1 MCSFNRQ
8 CYLVMLCILVSLR
21 AEAQFDRC
29 DSLEWNFGVNQ
40 FAIDGDNLLADLA
53 EKGWDDTFFTSNQ
66 IEVTIFG
73 ATDCPGSLPY
83 NTKLAGNRALYLR
96 NYFEVSEF
104 PALTIAD
111 SYAIPERNCVRPGQG
126 YNRADRIT
134 HLKVCWNASG
144 ATPVAIKTNEQGVS
158 TTQNKVDQTTV
169 DTQSTQVTEVDEKTQ
184 GERTQGEIILDKA
197 DSAAVDVTTVSI
209 IPESDSAFVVTPT
222 TGADVMPSDST
233 AGVSETTLDSATF
246 ILPTKPKKVLTV
258 EQSVDLNA
266 GDEVI
271 VDGLNFY
278 PGSHRTLPEAKPI
291 LKKLLDLMQSNPT
304 LMVEIQGHV
313 CCANKPNDD
322 GLDDET
328 GDFRLSW
335 NRAQFVRD
343 YLVQNGIDAARISY
357 RGYAMTHPLVYPE
370 VTIQDQIKNR
380 RVEILIT
387 AE

>member
-8 CYLVMLCILVSLR
+8 NYLVMLCIIVSLR
-21 AEAQFDRC
+21 AEAQFNQC

-66 IEVTIFG
+66 IEVTIYG

-134 HLKVCWNASG
+134 HLKVCWNAS
-144 ATPVAIKTNEQGVS
+144 ATTPAVTTPTEKGVS
-158 TTQNKVDQTTV
+158 TSQNKVDQTAV
-169 DTQSTQVTEVDEKTQ
+169 ETQTTQVAESNEKTEAEGIQ
-184 GERTQGEIILDKA
+184 GEAILNNT
-197 DSAAVDVTTVSI
+197 DSSAIDVTTVSI
-209 IPESDSAFVVTPT
+209 ITASDSAAAVTPSN
-222 TGADVMPSDST
+222 GDGVVPSDS
-233 AGVSETTLDSATF
+233 AAVKNETDADSALF
-246 ILPTKPKKVLTV
+246 ILPTKPKKVLSV
-258 EQSVDLNA
+258 EKTEDLNA

-271 VDGLNFY
+271 VEGLNFY

-291 LKKLLDLMQSNPT
+291 LKKLLETMQANPT

-313 CCANKPNDD
+313 CCANKPNED

-357 RGYAMTHPLVYPE
+357 RGYAMSHPLVYPE

>member
-1 MCSFNRQ
+1 
-8 CYLVMLCILVSLR
+8 MLCIIVSLR

-66 IEVTIFG
+66 IEVTIYG

-144 ATPVAIKTNEQGVS
+144 TTPAVITTTEQGVS
-158 TTQNKVDQTTV
+158 TSQNKVDETAVETQTT
-169 DTQSTQVTEVDEKTQ
+169 QVAEGNEKTEVEGIQ
-184 GERTQGEIILDKA
+184 GETILNNTDSSAVDLTTVSIITAADSAAAVTPSTGDGLVPA
-197 DSAAVDVTTVSI
+197 DSAAVNNETDA
-209 IPESDSAFVVTPT
+209 DSA
-222 TGADVMPSDST
+222 M
-233 AGVSETTLDSATF
+233 F
-246 ILPTKPKKVLTV
+246 ILPTKAKKVLTV
-258 EQSVDLNA
+258 EKTEDLNA

-271 VDGLNFY
+271 VEGLNFY

-291 LKKLLDLMQSNPT
+291 LKKLLETMQTNPT

-313 CCANKPNDD
+313 CCATKPNED

>member
-8 CYLVMLCILVSLR
+8 HYLVMLCIIVSLR

-66 IEVTIFG
+66 IEVTIYG

-144 ATPVAIKTNEQGVS
+144 TTPAVITTTEQGVS
-158 TTQNKVDQTTV
+158 TSQNKVDETAVETQTT
-169 DTQSTQVTEVDEKTQ
+169 QVAEGNEKTEVEGIQ
-184 GERTQGEIILDKA
+184 GETILNNT
-197 DSAAVDVTTVSI
+197 DSSAVDVTTVSLI
-209 IPESDSAFVVTPT
+209 TAADSAAAVTPS
-222 TGADVMPSDST
+222 TGD
-233 AGVSETTLDSATF
+233 GVVPADSAAVNNETDADSAMF
-246 ILPTKPKKVLTV
+246 ILPTKAKKVLTV
-258 EQSVDLNA
+258 EKTEDLNA

-271 VDGLNFY
+271 VEGLNFY

-291 LKKLLDLMQSNPT
+291 LKKLLETMQNNPT

-313 CCANKPNDD
+313 CCATKPNED

>member
-1 MCSFNRQ
+1 
-8 CYLVMLCILVSLR
+8 
-21 AEAQFDRC
+21 
-29 DSLEWNFGVNQ
+29 
-40 FAIDGDNLLADLA
+40 
-53 EKGWDDTFFTSNQ
+53 
-66 IEVTIFG
+66 
-73 ATDCPGSLPY
+73 
-83 NTKLAGNRALYLR
+83 
-96 NYFEVSEF
+96 
-104 PALTIAD
+104 LTIAD

-144 ATPVAIKTNEQGVS
+144 TTPAVITTTEQGVS
-158 TTQNKVDQTTV
+158 TTQNEVDQTAV
-169 DTQSTQVTEVDEKTQ
+169 ETQTTAVAEGYEKTEVETIQ
-184 GERTQGEIILDKA
+184 EETILDRT
-197 DSAAVDVTTVSI
+197 DSSAVDVTTVSI
-209 IPESDSAFVVTPT
+209 ITASDSAAAVTPST
-222 TGADVMPSDST
+222 SD
-233 AGVSETTLDSATF
+233 GVVSADSAAVTNETDADSAMF
-246 ILPTKPKKVLTV
+246 ILPTKPKKVLSV
-258 EQSVDLNA
+258 EKTEDLNA

-271 VDGLNFY
+271 VEGLNFY

-291 LKKLLDLMQSNPT
+291 LKKLLETMQTNPT

-313 CCANKPNDD
+313 CCATKPNED

-370 VTIQDQIKNR
+370 ATIQDQIKNR

>member
-1 MCSFNRQ
+1 MFSFCRQ
-8 CYLVMLCILVSLR
+8 CYLVILCIIVSPRLF
-21 AEAQFDRC
+21 AQSSQC
-29 DSLEWNFGVNQ
+29 DSIEWKFGVNQ

-53 EKGWDDTFFTSNQ
+53 DKGWDQSFFQTKQ
-66 IEVTIFG
+66 VEVTIYG
-73 ATDCPGSLPY
+73 ATDCPGSLAY

-111 SYAIPERNCVRPGQG
+111 SYAIPERNCSRPGQG
-126 YNRADRIT
+126 YNPADRVT
-134 HLKVCWNASG
+134 HLRVCWSDAGVTASVTKPTEQLSVVDNAKESEQHQEE
-144 ATPVAIKTNEQGVS
+144 KTSEETEVRESQGNIEQPTELQDS
-158 TTQNKVDQTTV
+158 T
-169 DTQSTQVTEVDEKTQ
+169 STQINPAGGNEV
-184 GERTQGEIILDKA
+184 L
-197 DSAAVDVTTVSI
+197 DSAIAI
-209 IPESDSAFVVTPT
+209 IPERIDTP
-222 TGADVMPSDST
+222 
-233 AGVSETTLDSATF
+233 TF
-246 ILPTKPKKVLTV
+246 ILPTKPKKTLSV
-258 EQSVDLNA
+258 ERTEDLNT

-271 VDGLNFY
+271 VEGLNFY

-291 LKKLLDLMQSNPT
+291 LKKLLDLMQNNPA
-304 LMVEIQGHV
+304 MMIEIQGHV
-313 CCANKPNDD
+313 CCASKPNDD

-343 YLVQNGIDAARISY
+343 YLVQNGIDASRITY

-370 VTIQDQIKNR
+370 ITIQDQIKNR

>member
-1 MCSFNRQ
+1 MFSLRRQ
-8 CYLVMLCILVSLR
+8 CYLVILCIIVSPR
-21 AEAQFDRC
+21 GFAQFNQC
-29 DSLEWNFGVNQ
+29 DSIEWNFGVNQ

-53 EKGWDDTFFTSNQ
+53 DKGWDESFFQTKQ

-73 ATDCPGSLPY
+73 ATDCPGSMAY

-104 PALTIAD
+104 PGLTIAD
-111 SYAIPERNCVRPGQG
+111 SYAIPERNCTRPGQG
-126 YNRADRIT
+126 YNPADRVT
-134 HLKVCWNASG
+134 HLRVCWSDAG
-144 ATPVAIKTNEQGVS
+144 TTPAQIKTTEEETVVDAQKPVDHTIEGQQTEEKVQTEQVDDNAQPIEQRDSSAVVVS
-158 TTQNKVDQTTV
+158 PTDVPVVLDSAL
-169 DTQSTQVTEVDEKTQ
+169 STIPKMP
-184 GERTQGEIILDKA
+184 
-197 DSAAVDVTTVSI
+197 DSAA
-209 IPESDSAFVVTPT
+209 
-222 TGADVMPSDST
+222 
-233 AGVSETTLDSATF
+233 F
-246 ILPTKPKKVLTV
+246 ILPTKPKKTLSV
-258 EQSVDLNA
+258 EKMEDLNA

-271 VDGLNFY
+271 VEGLNFY

-291 LKKLLDLMQSNPT
+291 LKKLLELMQNNPT
-304 LMVEIQGHV
+304 MMIEIQGHV
-313 CCANKPNDD
+313 CCASKPNDD

-343 YLVQNGIDAARISY
+343 YLVQNGIDASRITY

-370 VTIQDQIKNR
+370 ATIQDQIKNR

>member
-1 MCSFNRQ
+1 
-8 CYLVMLCILVSLR
+8 MLCIIVSLR
-21 AEAQFDRC
+21 SEAQFDRC

-73 ATDCPGSLPY
+73 ATDCPGSLSY

-96 NYFEVSEF
+96 NYFEVSDF
-104 PALTIAD
+104 PALTIAN
-111 SYAIPERNCVRPGQG
+111 SYALPERNCVRPGQG
-126 YNRADRIT
+126 YNPADRVT
-134 HLKVCWNASG
+134 HLKVCWNASE
-144 ATPVAIKTNEQGVS
+144 ATPAAITSPEQDVS
-158 TTQNKVDQTTV
+158 TTENKINQTAI
-169 DTQSTQVTEVDEKTQ
+169 DTQSKQVAEAYQETQGEKTQ
-184 GERTQGEIILDKA
+184 GEIIGEKV
-197 DSAAVDVTTVSI
+197 DSAAVQLTTAAI
-209 IPESDSAFVVTPT
+209 TPESDSAAVAVPSVGDSVVS
-222 TGADVMPSDST
+222 ADST
-233 AGVSETTLDSATF
+233 AVTNERMPDSVAF

-258 EQSVDLNA
+258 EKSVDLNT

-271 VDGLNFY
+271 VEGLNFY

-291 LKKLLDLMQSNPT
+291 LRKLLETMQNNPT
-304 LMVEIQGHV
+304 LMIEIQGHV
-313 CCANKPNDD
+313 CCANRPNDD

>member
-8 CYLVMLCILVSLR
+8 HYLVMLCIIVSLH

-111 SYAIPERNCVRPGQG
+111 SYAMPERNCVRPGQG

-134 HLKVCWNASG
+134 HLKVCWNAS
-144 ATPVAIKTNEQGVS
+144 ATTPAVITTTEQGVS
-158 TTQNKVDQTTV
+158 TSQNVVDQTAV
-169 DTQSTQVTEVDEKTQ
+169 ETQTTQVTEGNEKTEVETIQ
-184 GERTQGEIILDKA
+184 EETILDRT
-197 DSAAVDVTTVSI
+197 DSSAVDVTTVSTI
-209 IPESDSAFVVTPT
+209 TESDSAAAVTPSAVDGVVT
-222 TGADVMPSDST
+222 A
-233 AGVSETTLDSATF
+233 DSAAIKNETDADSAMF
-246 ILPTKPKKVLTV
+246 ILPSKPKKVLTV
-258 EQSVDLNA
+258 EKTVDLNA

-271 VDGLNFY
+271 VEGLNFY

-291 LKKLLDLMQSNPT
+291 LKKLLELMQTNPT

-370 VTIQDQIKNR
+370 ATIQDQIKNR

>member
-8 CYLVMLCILVSLR
+8 HYLVMLCIIVSLR

-66 IEVTIFG
+66 IEVTIYG

-144 ATPVAIKTNEQGVS
+144 TTPVLVKTNEQGVS
-158 TTQNKVDQTTV
+158 NSQNKVDQTAV
-169 DTQSTQVTEVDEKTQ
+169 ETQTTQAEEVDQKTE
-184 GERTQGEIILDKA
+184 GERIQAETILDN
-197 DSAAVDVTTVSI
+197 T
-209 IPESDSAFVVTPT
+209 DSAFVVTPS
-222 TGADVMPSDST
+222 TGADVIPSDST
-233 AGVSETTLDSATF
+233 TVVSETTLDSATF
-246 ILPTKPKKVLTV
+246 ILPTKPKKVLSV
-258 EQSVDLNA
+258 EKTEDLNA

-271 VDGLNFY
+271 VEGLNFY

-291 LKKLLDLMQSNPT
+291 LKKLLETMQTNPT

-313 CCANKPNDD
+313 CCANKPNED

>member
-1 MCSFNRQ
+1 MCFFNRQ
-8 CYLVMLCILVSLR
+8 YYLVILCIIVSLR
-21 AEAQFDRC
+21 AEAQFSRC
-29 DSLEWNFGVNQ
+29 DSIEWNFGVNQ

-53 EKGWDDTFFTSNQ
+53 EKGWDDAFFTSNQ
-66 IEVTIFG
+66 IEVTIYG

-104 PALTIAD
+104 PALNIAD

-126 YNRADRIT
+126 YNRADRVT
-134 HLKVCWNASG
+134 HLKVCWNASDG
-144 ATPVAIKTNEQGVS
+144 TQAMVTSQKKDEANN
-158 TTQNKVDQTTV
+158 QNKVDQPALDAQLRNDAEVNQETQGAIILNKADSTAIDITTTV
-169 DTQSTQVTEVDEKTQ
+169 
-184 GERTQGEIILDKA
+184 ILDTDSAALVPPSTGDDLVPA
-197 DSAAVDVTTVSI
+197 DSAAVRTKTT
-209 IPESDSAFVVTPT
+209 E
-222 TGADVMPSDST
+222 DST
-233 AGVSETTLDSATF
+233 AF
-246 ILPTKPKKVLTV
+246 ILPTKPKKMLSV
-258 EQSVDLNA
+258 EKTEDLNA

-271 VDGLNFY
+271 VEGLNFY

-291 LKKLLDLMQSNPT
+291 LKKLLETMQNNPT

-313 CCANKPNDD
+313 CCASKPNED

-380 RVEILIT
+380 RVEILVT

>member
-8 CYLVMLCILVSLR
+8 HYLVMLCIIVSLR

-66 IEVTIFG
+66 IEVTIYG

-144 ATPVAIKTNEQGVS
+144 TTPAVITTTEQGVS
-158 TTQNKVDQTTV
+158 TTQNEVDQTAV
-169 DTQSTQVTEVDEKTQ
+169 ETQTTQVAEGNEKTDVEGIQ
-184 GERTQGEIILDKA
+184 GETILNNT
-197 DSAAVDVTTVSI
+197 DSSAVDVTTVSI
-209 IPESDSAFVVTPT
+209 ITAADSAAAVTPS
-222 TGADVMPSDST
+222 TGD
-233 AGVSETTLDSATF
+233 GVVPADSAAIKNETDADSAMF
-246 ILPTKPKKVLTV
+246 ILPTKAKKVLTV
-258 EQSVDLNA
+258 EKTEDLNA

-271 VDGLNFY
+271 VEGLNFY

-291 LKKLLDLMQSNPT
+291 LKKLLETMQNNPT

-313 CCANKPNDD
+313 CCATKPNED